1 MDSTS
6 FPVSDDRLR
15 AVNHLAVPNQRT
27 AELTVPAVQ
36 QVLEPLRHG
45 GAADSVLEC
54 SIPPEVLD
62 LRGAFA
68 SELAGRPPS
77 TQPQLSD
84 ALGIGNHK
92 ANRMPLMCTLGF
104 GPEMIDFRT
113 VLAAAYLLG
122 LTLVLSLAAEIG
134 ARGRRASRA
143 KALLPL
149 VESPK
154 VADDAMIPN
163 VKNIAH
169 SFKSPDSSPLP
180 PLR

>member
-92 ANRMPLMCTLGF
+92 ANRMPLVRTLGF

-113 VLAAAYLLG
+113 VSAAAFLLG
-122 LTLVLSLAAEIG
+122 SALIMSLAAEIWAG
-134 ARGRRASRA
+134 DRRASNG
-143 KALLPL
+143 KGCC
-149 VESPK
+149 
-154 VADDAMIPN
+154 
-163 VKNIAH
+163 H
-169 SFKSPDSSPLP
+169 
-180 PLR
+180 